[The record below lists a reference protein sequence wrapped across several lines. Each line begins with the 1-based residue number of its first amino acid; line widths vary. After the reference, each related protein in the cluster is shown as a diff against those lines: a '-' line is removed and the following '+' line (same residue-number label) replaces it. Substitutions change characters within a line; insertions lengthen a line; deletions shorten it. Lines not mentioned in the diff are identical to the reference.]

1 MSWVLKGKQEFTRWV
16 QREELGGSRPGPT
29 NRAKTGG
36 GKVCLEDD
44 QGLWNGLGYKREMVA
59 LWHSL
64 VSESL
69 PGEAF
74 EGRVKVLLV
83 GLHQI

>member
-1 MSWVLKGKQEFTRWV
+1 MGAEGRAWWQP
-16 QREELGGSRPGPT
+16 SRSYQQGEDWWWE
-29 NRAKTGG
+29 R
-36 GKVCLEDD
+36 VEDD